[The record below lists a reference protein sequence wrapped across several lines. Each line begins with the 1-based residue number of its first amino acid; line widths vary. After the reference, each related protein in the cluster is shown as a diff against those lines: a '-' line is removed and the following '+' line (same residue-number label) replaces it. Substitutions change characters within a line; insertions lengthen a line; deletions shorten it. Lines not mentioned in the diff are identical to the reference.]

1 MLEQIRTTRRFWAVS
16 GLVALCVL
24 LSIGARTAEA
34 KVLCVDTTPGNL
46 ADNLNVDASCEQGK
60 AKIGEALEAAAAL
73 PGADSVLIGPGQ
85 FPLPSA
91 PDAIEAHYISLT
103 PGNTVVVRG
112 TPGGQTHLTM
122 GGTSGNEWGL
132 AIQAPAGSR
141 VEDLSLTIPANA
153 DNTSDWGVF
162 LEGDIV
168 AERLSV
174 DGPSA
179 YNASGVILSYGA
191 TLADSNVELNPEKTY
206 STAVVISNGSATILE
221 SNLVAQ
227 SGLSGSGSMVTVE
240 RSTIEPSWQGAVID
254 SGYMT
259 IRDSLIDLGSRAGA
273 TGVVIANN
281 NQGSS
286 AMKAMLDGDTI
297 VGGGKGSTGLRVQ
310 ADNGTENADVTV
322 DSTIVDGPEHAIQ
335 LWADQDRL
343 AKLAVSYSNYDPAT
357 VDVNNDLIAG
367 GETGT
372 ALLET
377 NEDTGFDPG
386 FVDPAAGNFRLAPGS
401 PLVDRGDPAAP
412 EAGRLDRD
420 GNPRAGGCPPRR
432 DVGAYE
438 LVAACE
444 APPSETAQAQ
454 TTGSGPEPA
463 PLPETSIRGKH
474 RLFTAAK
481 QAKATF
487 KLVSTI
493 PGASFRCKVDRKA
506 YRPCGPG
513 FAVELA
519 HGRHKVRAKAI
530 VAGKADPTPA
540 TITVKVLWPAAS

>member
-1 MLEQIRTTRRFWAVS
+1 MLERIGTARTFWAVS
-16 GLVALCVL
+16 GLVAICAL
-24 LSIGARTAEA
+24 LSIGARVAEA

-46 ADNLNVDASCEQGK
+46 ADNLNVDPSCEQGK

-73 PGADSVLIGPGQ
+73 PGADSVLIGPGNFQ
-85 FPLPSA
+85 LPSA
-91 PDAIEAHYISLT
+91 PGAIEAHYNSLT

-112 TPGGQTHLTM
+112 DLSGGTHLTM

-132 AIQAPAGSR
+132 AIQGPTGSR

-153 DNTSDWGVF
+153 DGTSDWGVY
-162 LEGDIV
+162 LEGGIV
-168 AERLSV
+168 AERLVV
-174 DGPSA
+174 DGPAA
-179 YNASGVILSYGA
+179 YNASGVLLSLGA
-191 TLADSNVELNPEKTY
+191 TLADSSVELKPEKSY
-206 STAVVISNGSATILE
+206 NNAVTTGNGSATIRD

-227 SGLSGSGSMVTVE
+227 YGLSGSGTAITVE
-240 RSTIEPSWQGAVID
+240 RSTIEASWEGAKID
-254 SGYMT
+254 SGSLT
-259 IRDSLIDLGSRAGA
+259 IRDSLIDLGSYAGV
-273 TGVVIANN
+273 TGVMIGNN

-286 AMKAMLDGDTI
+286 TMEATLDGDTI

-310 ADNGTENADVTV
+310 ADNGTETAEVTV

-343 AKLAVSYSNYDPAT
+343 AKLAISHSNYDPAT
-357 VDVNNDLIAG
+357 VDVNNDLVAG

-377 NEDTGFDPG
+377 NENTGFDPG
-386 FVDPAAGNFRLAPGS
+386 FVDAAGNFRLAPSS
-401 PLVDRGDPAAP
+401 PLIDRGDPAAP

-438 LVAACE
+438 LAVTCAAPQE
-444 APPSETAQAQ
+444 GTTA
-454 TTGSGPEPA
+454 GSGSGA
-463 PLPETSIRGKH
+463 KPLPETSIRGKH
-474 RLFTAAK
+474 RLFTATK
-481 QAKATF
+481 RTKASF
-487 KLVSTI
+487 KLGSSL
-493 PGASFRCKVDRKA
+493 PGASFRCKVDRQA
-506 YRPCGPG
+506 YRPCDAG
-513 FAVELA
+513 FAVKLA
-519 HGRHKVRAKAI
+519 HGRHKIRAKAI

>member
-1 MLEQIRTTRRFWAVS
+1 MLEGIRITRRLWVVS
-16 GLVALCVL
+16 GLLAVCAL
-24 LSIGARTAEA
+24 LSIGAGVAEA

-85 FPLPSA
+85 FLLPSA
-91 PDAIEAHYISLT
+91 PNAIEAGYNSAT
-103 PGNTVVVRG
+103 AGNTVVVRG
-112 TPGGQTHLTM
+112 DPSGQTHLTM

-132 AIQAPAGSR
+132 AIQGPAGSR
-141 VEDLSLTIPANA
+141 VEDLSLTIPANVDGA
-153 DNTSDWGVF
+153 SDWGVY
-162 LEGDIV
+162 LEGDIL
-168 AERLSV
+168 AERIAV
-174 DGPSA
+174 DGPST
-179 YNASGVILSYGA
+179 YNASGIILSLGA
-191 TLADSNVELNPEKTY
+191 MLVDSSVELSPEKSY
-206 STAVVISNGSATILE
+206 NTAVVIGNGEATIRD
-221 SNLVAQ
+221 SNLVSQ
-227 SGLSGSGSMVTVE
+227 TGLSGSGSTITVE
-240 RSTIEPSWQGAVID
+240 RSTIEPSWRGAVID
-254 SGYMT
+254 SGSLT
-259 IRDSLIDLGSRAGA
+259 IRDSLIDLGSDTGA
-273 TGVVIANN
+273 TGVVIANL

-286 AMKAMLDGDTI
+286 AMKAALDGDTI
-297 VGGGKGSTGLRVQ
+297 VGGGLNSTGLRVQ
-310 ADNGTENADVTV
+310 ADNGTESADVTV
-322 DSTIVDGPEHAIQ
+322 DSTIVDGSEHPIQ
-335 LWADQDRL
+335 LWADEGRT
-343 AKLAVSYSNYDPAT
+343 AKLAVSYSNYDAAK
-357 VDVNNDLIAG
+357 VDVNDDLLPG
-367 GETGT
+367 GQKGS
-372 ALLET
+372 ALLGL

-386 FVDPAAGNFRLAPGS
+386 FVDAAAGDFRLAPSS
-401 PLVDRGDPAAP
+401 PLIDRGDPAAP

-438 LVAACE
+438 LARTCE
-444 APPSETAQAQ
+444 APPSESTQAQ
-454 TTGSGPEPA
+454 TTASSSEPA

-513 FAVELA
+513 FAVELS